1 MYKLGK
7 ILVTILGCGSS
18 IGVPSLGNNWGNC
31 NPKNSK
37 NRRRRCSLLVEIND
51 FVILID
57 TSPDLR
63 EQLLDA
69 NVQRVDAVLFTHGH
83 ADHTHGLDDLRPMFW
98 RMRKPIDVYGDTKTL
113 RLLESRFD
121 YMFKK
126 APESPPYF
134 KVPLSA
140 NTLPSREFS
149 LGGLAVR
156 PIKQHHGVSGESL
169 GFLFDGRVAYSTD
182 VSHMNNEQLE
192 ALQGIDLWIVDCLR
206 WQASLAHS
214 HVARTLEWIDVVKPK
229 RCYLTHMTNDLD
241 YDLLLQ
247 ELPKGVEP
255 AYDGLKIE
263 V

>member
-1 MYKLGK
+1 LNK
-7 ILVTILGCGSS
+7 IKVTILGCGSS

-31 NPKNSK
+31 NPNNPK
-37 NRRRRCSLLVEIND
+37 NRRRRCSILLEING

-69 NVQRVDAVLFTHGH
+69 DVKRVDAVLFTHGH

-98 RMRKPIDVYGDTKTL
+98 RMKSPIDVYGDAKTL
-113 RLLESRFD
+113 SLLEARFD

-134 KVPLSA
+134 KVPLSSS
-140 NTLPSREFS
+140 TLSNKAFS
-149 LGGLAVR
+149 LGGIMVK

-182 VSHMNNEQLE
+182 VSHMNDEQLR
-192 ALQGIDLWIVDCLR
+192 ALKGLDLWIVDCLR
-206 WQASLAHS
+206 WQESLAHS
-214 HVARTLEWIDVVKPK
+214 HVARTLEWISKIKPK
-229 RCYLTHMTNDLD
+229 RSFLTHMTSELD
-241 YDLLLQ
+241 YDFLLQ
-247 ELPKGVEP
+247 ELPKNVEP
-255 AYDGLKIE
+255 AYDGLIIE

>member
-1 MYKLGK
+1 MKK
-7 ILVTILGCGSS
+7 IKVTILGCGSS

-31 NPKNSK
+31 NPNNPK
-37 NRRRRCSLLVEIND
+37 NRRRRCSILLEIND

-69 NVQRVDAVLFTHGH
+69 NVKRVDAVLFTHGH

-98 RMRKPIDVYGDTKTL
+98 RMKNPIDVYGDAKTL
-113 RLLESRFD
+113 SLLETRFD

-134 KVPLSA
+134 KVPLSSSLISDSA
-140 NTLPSREFS
+140 FS
-149 LGGLAVR
+149 LGGITVK

-182 VSHMNNEQLE
+182 VSHMNDEQLR
-192 ALQGIDLWIVDCLR
+192 ALEGLDLWIVDCLR
-206 WQASLAHS
+206 WQESLAHS
-214 HVARTLEWIDVVKPK
+214 HVARTLEWISKIRPK
-229 RCYLTHMTNDLD
+229 RSFLTHMTNELD

-247 ELPKGVEP
+247 ELPKNVEP
-255 AYDGLKIE
+255 AYDGLVIE